1 MFKNIDLFLV
11 ASDGLILSKSFTPSE
26 PLCFFSAAEVAGL
39 DEASQL
45 CLVDIKTTC
54 DADEGTLSS

>member
-26 PLCFFSAAEVAGL
+26 PPCFFAAEVARL

-54 DADEGTLSS
+54 DADERILSS